1 MSKVFQLF
9 FSFFIIVL
17 FSFGGGYVIIPMIEK
32 EIIYKHHWIDSATFV
47 NIIGIAAVT
56 PCSISL
62 NSATFVSNKMF
73 DVFGGLVSTTGVV
86 LPSFIITLFVSKFYF
101 RNKDQLI
108 QKTIFYILKPIIVGL
123 ILVAAIT
130 LSAPAFIY
138 KNSVDFISIGLFGFS
153 FLLLIKT
160 KIHPIFVIFISAALS
175 LIIFIFTNNF

>member
-1 MSKVFQLF
+1 M
-9 FSFFIIVL
+9 
-17 FSFGGGYVIIPMIEK
+17 FG
-32 EIIYKHHWIDSATFV
+32 
-47 NIIGIAAVT
+47 
-56 PCSISL
+56 
-62 NSATFVSNKMF
+62 
-73 DVFGGLVSTTGVV
+73 VFGGLVSTTGVV

-160 KIHPIFVIFISAALS
+160 KIHPLFIIFISAALS